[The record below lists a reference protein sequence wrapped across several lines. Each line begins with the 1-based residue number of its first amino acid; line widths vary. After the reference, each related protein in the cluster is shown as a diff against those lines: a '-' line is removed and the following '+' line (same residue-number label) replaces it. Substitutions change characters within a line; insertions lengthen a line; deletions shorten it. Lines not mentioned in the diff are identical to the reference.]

1 MERKRS
7 IMEIR
12 EKSWENTSKYLDL
25 KYGCKVVETMWY
37 HEPYRK
43 QIIPHEDW
51 GNTRFD
57 SWVADYIKLVND

>member
-1 MERKRS
+1 MERKRF

-43 QIIPHEDW
+43 QTIPLEV
-51 GNTRFD
+51 GEIPGSTPG
-57 SWVADYIKLVND
+57 LPTT